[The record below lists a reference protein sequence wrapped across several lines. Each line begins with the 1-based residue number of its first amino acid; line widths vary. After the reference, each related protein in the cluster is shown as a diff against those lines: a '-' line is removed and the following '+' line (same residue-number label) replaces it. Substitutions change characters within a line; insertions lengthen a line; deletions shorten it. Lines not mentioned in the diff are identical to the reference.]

1 MPLRLPTPRQE
12 EPYRRFMIRCQEDEN
27 MEDTYDDDDV
37 RIRREC
43 QLIWDNKE
51 ANMEQTES
59 KEEANNGRYLVKG
72 SAEIKDL
79 DTTKREVAV
88 YLSKFNNIDSDND
101 MIVKGA
107 FKQSLKQHGPN
118 SATNR
123 RIQFLRHHDWT
134 KQIGV
139 FNRLEE
145 DENGL
150 FAVGRLGTSTLGE
163 DAWKDYQEG
172 IIREHSIGYQLIPS
186 KVKWVKDGTME
197 KGGYNMIQELKLFE
211 GSAVTF
217 GSNEMTNVVEIVKGQ
232 NKINLIDEIEEELFV
247 ILKSL
252 STGQGSDERLYGL
265 EMRAKYLSSRLVTLA
280 KLEPLIKSTQTD
292 IKSVNAEVEFDWSR
306 VINGL
311 NV

>member
-1 MPLRLPTPRQE
+1 MPLRLPKPRQD
-12 EPYRRFMIRCQEDEN
+12 EPYRRWMFRCEEDEN
-27 MEDTYDDDDV
+27 MIDTYDNDDV

-43 QLIWDNKE
+43 QIIWDNKQ
-51 ANMEQTES
+51 ADMEQTES
-59 KEEANNGRYLVKG
+59 KEEATQGRYLVKG

-79 DTTKREVAV
+79 DSSKREVAV

-118 SATNR
+118 SSTNR

-139 FNRLEE
+139 FTRLEE

-150 FAVGRLGTSTLGE
+150 FAVGKLGTSTLGE

-186 KVKWVKDGTME
+186 KVKWVKDATME
-197 KGGYNMIQELKLFE
+197 RGGYNMIQELKLFE

-247 ILKSL
+247 ILKAL

-265 EMRAKYLSSRLVTLA
+265 EMRAKYLSSRLSTLA
-280 KLEPLIKSTQTD
+280 KLEPLVTSTQTES
-292 IKSVNAEVEFDWSR
+292 KSEIAEVSFDWNI
-306 VINGL
+306 VINSL